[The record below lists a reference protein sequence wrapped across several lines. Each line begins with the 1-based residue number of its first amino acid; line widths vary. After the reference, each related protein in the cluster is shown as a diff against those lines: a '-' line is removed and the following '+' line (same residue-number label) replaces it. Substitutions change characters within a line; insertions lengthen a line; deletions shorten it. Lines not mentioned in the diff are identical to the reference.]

1 MKKRKLLSCLLAA
14 ACVASLVSGC
24 GNESAST
31 ENTSTEE
38 KTSDEKPAEEAE
50 ENEADSAEAETKTSD
65 HEPLT
70 FMYNVGGDTLIEAVH
85 EKYPEINLQ
94 QIPYNGGNRSWYA
107 LSQMLTGEMP
117 DLFNTLTAWM
127 TYSDDVTDHLV
138 DLSTY
143 SFTDNIL
150 PTQLRDVE
158 KEGKVY
164 LMPCNYDLLG
174 IVYNKTLFEEHGWT
188 LPTSFEELKELAPQ
202 IEAAGVNLA
211 ISNDTAVGYDFQ
223 YLCNLADTL
232 GLSDLDG
239 VQWQKD
245 FLKGEASAEE
255 GFGEALDYMQEWV
268 DLGMLVTQ
276 EQAEEK
282 YGYTGTDPFEFFAEG
297 NTAFYMGNLMR
308 QSQNADGTG
317 DQFALMPYLSKDGTN
332 NKVITTV
339 GGYWGINKEL
349 EEPGNEQKLEDALHV
364 MEVFASVEGQ
374 NALNKRG
381 RMLNTLVNGGIS
393 ADEDSPYYLVLN
405 EVYEGNSAPFL
416 YDAWMNVIVG
426 IGTDTQD
433 FCNGKQTRDETIA
446 AFDAEVQRAL
456 ENPYPVYAHADEVI
470 GIDAVTRLVGQA
482 YCEEV
487 GADLALVSQNVLRE
501 DGNIQNTAGVNGTI
515 LPVDMN
521 DEYIAVF
528 TPGGRN
534 GKITT
539 VTLTGSRIR
548 EVQAQGYDT
557 NSTDGL
563 YDSSITAN
571 FPYVL
576 VTKEGFELDDDAEY
590 TVVVCRATDALREE
604 GNAVDTDVLG
614 SAAVQHY
621 FDKLGNPMHF
631 TEKDIQWK

>member
-1 MKKRKLLSCLLAA
+1 MKKKKIRCCFFAA
-14 ACVASLVSGC
+14 ACAVTMMTGC
-24 GNESAST
+24 GSHTAST
-31 ENTSTEE
+31 DTKEN
-38 KTSDEKPAEEAE
+38 
-50 ENEADSAEAETKTSD
+50 NSAETETKAGG

-70 FMYNVGGDTLIEAVH
+70 FMYNLGGDTLIEAVH

-94 QIPYNGGNRSWYA
+94 QIAYNGGNRSWYS

-117 DLFNTLTAWM
+117 DLFNTSTSWM
-127 TYSDDVTDHLV
+127 TYSDSVTDHLV

-143 SFTDNIL
+143 SLTDRIL

-158 KEGKVY
+158 IEGKVY
-164 LMPCNYDLLG
+164 LLPCNYDLLG
-174 IVYNKTLFEEHGWT
+174 IVYNKTMFEEHGWAV
-188 LPTSFEELKELAPQ
+188 PSSFEELKELAPR
-202 IEAAGVNLA
+202 IEAAGINLS
-211 ISNDTAVGYDFQ
+211 ITNDTAVGYDFQ

-232 GLSDLDG
+232 GLADIDG
-239 VQWQKD
+239 VQWQKE

-297 NTAFYMGNLMR
+297 NTAFYMGNLAR
-308 QSQNADGTG
+308 PAQNADGSG
-317 DQFALMPYLSKDGTN
+317 DQFALMPYLSEDGTN

-381 RMLNTLVNGGIS
+381 KMLNTVVNGGIS
-393 ADEDSPYYLVLN
+393 ADEDSPYYLALQ
-405 EVYEGNSAPFL
+405 EVYEGNTAPFL
-416 YDAWMNVIVG
+416 YDAWMDIIVS
-426 IGTDTQD
+426 IGTNTQN
-433 FCNGKQTRDETIA
+433 FCNGKQTRQETLA
-446 AFDAEVQRAL
+446 AYDAELQRSL

-470 GIDAVTRLVGQA
+470 GLDGVARLIGQA

-487 GADLALVSQNVLRE
+487 GADCALVSENVLRE
-501 DGNIQNTAGVNGTI
+501 EGNIQNTEGVNGTI
-515 LPVDMN
+515 LPTDMN

-539 VTLTGSRIR
+539 MTLKGNRIR
-548 EVQAQGYDT
+548 EVQAQGFDT
-557 NSTDGL
+557 NLSEGM
-563 YDSSITAN
+563 YDPNITAN

-576 VTKEGFELDDDAEY
+576 VTKEGFELDDNTEY
-590 TVVVCRATDALREE
+590 TVVVCGATDALKEE
-604 GNAVDTDVLG
+604 GHAVETGVLG
-614 SAAVQHY
+614 ATAVRDY
-621 FDKLGNPMHF
+621 FDRLDDPMHF